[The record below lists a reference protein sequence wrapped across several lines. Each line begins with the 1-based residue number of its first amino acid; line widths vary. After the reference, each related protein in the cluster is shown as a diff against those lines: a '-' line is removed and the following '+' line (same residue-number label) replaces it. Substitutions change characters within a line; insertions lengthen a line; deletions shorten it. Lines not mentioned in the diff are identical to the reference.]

1 MSLESIRPSAASQV
15 ARSLPKTDSMQ
26 LLKPVNVDAGE
37 QASRAVAEV
46 ERIRASS
53 EAINRALDDA
63 GRNLRFEIDEASGQ
77 TVVQVVE
84 SSSGEVLRQ
93 MPSEEMLR
101 VAAQLAAGATLNS
114 IGIDEHT

>member
-1 MSLESIRPSAASQV
+1 MSLDSIRPSVAPQV
-15 ARSLPKTDSMQ
+15 SRALPKVDSIP
-26 LLKPVNVDAGE
+26 LLKPTSADAGE
-37 QASRAVAEV
+37 QAPQAVAEV
-46 ERIRASS
+46 ERVRASS
-53 EAINRALDDA
+53 EAINRVLEDA
-63 GRNLRFEIDEASGQ
+63 GRNLRFEVDEASGL

-114 IGIDEHT
+114 IGIDERT